1 MTESDAALAIR
12 AADAAAAVI
21 RSQFHSPVT
30 RFAKEGDDFATQAD
44 LAAEQTIL
52 EILRGARPTDRFLA
66 EESGTTGT
74 PSDRVWLIDPLCGT
88 RNFAAD
94 TPLVAVNVA
103 LRNGDTVTAAAV
115 ADPFAAETFWTD
127 GTTAA
132 VRRGGTD
139 HPLRPRSDSRLVEID
154 ADNPSPFSNWFSP
167 GRLIDDPAFTSAF
180 YPRVLSTSLAL
191 AWVAA
196 GRRSAYVVDRDLR
209 DDVHFTAGI
218 AVCQAAGCVMTG
230 LVGQP
235 LHTAPHGLIA
245 AADPSTHSTLLA
257 IVRGTEN

>member
-12 AADAAAAVI
+12 AAEAAAAVI
-21 RSQFHSPVT
+21 RDQFHSPVT

-44 LAAEQTIL
+44 LAAERAIL
-52 EILRGARPTDRFLA
+52 EILRAARPTDRFLA
-66 EESGTTGT
+66 EESGASGT
-74 PSDRVWLIDPLCGT
+74 PSDRTWLIDPLCGT
-88 RNFAAD
+88 RNFAAG
-94 TPLVAVNVA
+94 TPHVAVNVA
-103 LRNGDTVTAAAV
+103 LRCGDVVTAAAV

-132 VRRGGTD
+132 LRRDATD
-139 HPLRPRSDSRLVEID
+139 HPLQPRSDSRLVEID
-154 ADNPSPFSNWFSP
+154 ADNPSPYSGWFSP
-167 GRLIDDPAFTSAF
+167 GRLLSDPTFMSTF

-218 AVCQAAGCVMTG
+218 AVCRAAGCTMTG
-230 LVGQP
+230 LIGQP
-235 LHTAPHGLIA
+235 LHTAPHGLVA
-245 AADPSTHSTLLA
+245 AADPTTHGELMEIIRAT
-257 IVRGTEN
+257 GN